1 MALQAGARL
10 GPYEILGPLGAGA
23 MGEVYR
29 ARDRRLKRDVAIKIL
44 PSSEPELIRRF
55 EQEAEAAGRLSHPNL
70 LAVYD
75 VGVDG
80 DVSYLVSELLVGDT
94 LRATLNQAT
103 LSITDAVHFGMQL
116 ARGLSAAHAKGVIHR
131 DLKPDNVFVT
141 SDRQIKILDFGLAK
155 LTGAAN
161 VPGGGDQSTRLA
173 LTEPGMV
180 FGTAGYMSPEQVRGD
195 EADPRSDIFAFGAV
209 LYEMLSGRRAFGRP
223 TAVEAMTA
231 VLTDTPP
238 DVAVINPRVPG
249 ELDHILRQCLAKHPG
264 DRFQS
269 ARDLELALER
279 VASGERPRPPAT
291 PAPRAVPTT
300 ALAIGVLAVGL
311 VAAGYFALRR
321 PVTSAPA
328 TAPAIHSL
336 AVLPLNNFSPDP
348 EQEYFSDGMTDT
360 LIADLAKVGGLRV
373 ISRTSAMTYK
383 AAKKPLT
390 QIARELAV
398 DAIVQGSV
406 TRVGDRVR
414 ITAQLINGVTE
425 QHLWSETYERNLSDV
440 LGMQSEVARAIA
452 AEIRI
457 TLSPSEQAVLTTGR
471 MLVPEAHEAQ
481 LRGRFVLAKGTE
493 DAINTAIGYFKKAAQ
508 LDPTYAEPLAGLAD
522 AYTALRS
529 VYAPPHAV
537 MPLAKAAAAK
547 ALELDANLAAAHVSM
562 GGVLMFYEFDWAGAE
577 RELTRAIALSPNL
590 AEAHDYYGQLLASRG
605 RHDEAQKEGMLARQ
619 LDPLS
624 VSVLMDSGW
633 MYYLGR
639 QYDKTIAMNLK
650 ALELDPNYWPSLRD
664 LGLAYEKVGRYP
676 EAVTT
681 LQKARRLDSNP
692 SILEMLAGAYTA
704 WGKPAEARQVL
715 AELEQRARDTYVC
728 PYELATVHA
737 GLGNKEAALA
747 KLEEGLRER
756 ADCLPWASSDPKLDS
771 LRDDPRFK
779 DLIRRLGIPA
789 R

>member
-10 GPYEILGPLGAGA
+10 GPYEIIAPVGAGA

-29 ARDRRLKRDVAIKIL
+29 ARDSRLKREVAIKIL
-44 PSSEPELIRRF
+44 PSTEPDLIRRF
-55 EQEAEAAGRLSHPNL
+55 EQEAEAAGRLNHPNL

-80 DVSYLVSELLVGDT
+80 EVPYLVSELLIGDT

-103 LSITDAVHFGMQL
+103 LSITDAIHFAIQL
-116 ARGLSAAHAKGVIHR
+116 ARGLSAAHARGIVHR

-155 LTGAAN
+155 LTGASGTPDTGN
-161 VPGGGDQSTRLA
+161 QSTMAA

-180 FGTAGYMSPEQVRGD
+180 LGTAGYMSPEQVRGG
-195 EADPRSDIFAFGAV
+195 EADHRSDIFAFGAV

-238 DVAVINPRVPG
+238 AVALVNPRVPA
-249 ELDHILRQCLAKHPG
+249 ELDRILGQCLAKQPA

-279 VASGERPRPPAT
+279 LSLAGGRTEPASARPRMT
-291 PAPRAVPTT
+291 PAWSW
-300 ALAIGVLAVGL
+300 AIGAIVLVA
-311 VAAGYFALRR
+311 VAAGVFVMRR
-321 PVTSAPA
+321 PATTAATNPA
-328 TAPAIHSL
+328 AIHSL
-336 AVLPLNNFSPDP
+336 AVLPLGNFSSDP

-360 LIADLAKVGGLRV
+360 LIADLARISGLRV

-383 AAKKPLT
+383 ASRTKLT

-398 DAIVQGSV
+398 DAIIEGSV

-414 ITAQLINGVTE
+414 ITAQLIDGVTE
-425 QHLWSETYERNLSDV
+425 QHLWSQTYERSLSDV
-440 LGMQSEVARAIA
+440 LAMQSEVARAIA

-457 TLSPSEQAVLTTGR
+457 TLSPSERAVLTTGR
-471 MLVPEAHEAQ
+471 VLVPEAHEAH
-481 LRGRFVLAKGTE
+481 LRGRFALAKGNE
-493 DAINTAIGYFKKAAQ
+493 DAINSAIAYFKKATQ
-508 LDPTYAEPLAGLAD
+508 LDPAYAEPWAGLAD

-537 MPLAKAAAAK
+537 MPLAKAAAAR
-547 ALELDANLAAAHVSM
+547 ALELDPILAAAHVSM

-577 RELTRAIALSPNL
+577 RELRAAITLSPNL

-605 RHDEAQKEGMLARQ
+605 RHDEAQKEGALARQ

-624 VSVLMDSGW
+624 VSVLMDTGW
-633 MYYLGR
+633 IHYLGR
-639 QYDKTIAMNLK
+639 QYDKTIELDLK
-650 ALELDPNYWPSLRD
+650 ALELDPNYWPAMRD

-676 EAVTT
+676 EAVAT
-681 LQKARRLDSNP
+681 LLKARALDANP
-692 SILEMLAGAYTA
+692 SILEMLAGAYTS
-704 WGKPAEARQVL
+704 WGKTVEARAVL
-715 AELEQRARDTYVC
+715 GELEERAKQAYVC

-737 GLGNKEAALA
+737 GLGNRDAALA
-747 KLEEGLRER
+747 KLEEGLNER
-756 ADCLPWASSDPKLDS
+756 ADCMPWASSDPKLDS